1 MSKHDLKNKVVLL
14 TGAGSGIG
22 RCLANEFALHGAK
35 LILTDINKSA
45 LQETVKLYQ
54 LEADTLGLIEA
65 NFLVETDI
73 ERTVQEALVLSKRI
87 DVFYANAGFMILGQ
101 FTNLLWEDF
110 EKLRKINLDAPI
122 KLCQKIVPHMI
133 TQGGGYIGFTASA
146 SAMSTPPGATAYGMT
161 KAGLCAYAEALG
173 AELHRHNISVTSI
186 CPGFVKTPLANNA
199 TYRDKR
205 TQERTTKV
213 PAFIGSSPEKV
224 ARLSVKALLN
234 KKIFLIIGFDEKV
247 KYFLKNNCA
256 PLYKA
261 MTRGM
266 AKLLLDD
273 KETLPK

>member
-1 MSKHDLKNKVVLL
+1 MNKQLLKNKVVLL

-22 RCLANEFALHGAK
+22 RCLAKEFAAYGAQ

-45 LQETVKLYQ
+45 LQKTVRLYQ
-54 LEADTLGLIEA
+54 LESVTLGLIEA
-65 NFLVETDI
+65 NFLNDADIDRCVE
-73 ERTVQEALVLSKRI
+73 EALSLSKTI
-87 DVFYANAGFMILGQ
+87 DIFYANAGFMILGQ
-101 FTNLLWEDF
+101 FRNLLWEDF

-122 KLCQKIVPHMI
+122 KLCQKIVPHI
-133 TQGGGYIGFTASA
+133 IENGGGYIGFTASA
-146 SAMSTPPGATAYGMT
+146 SALSTPPGASAYGMT

-173 AELHRHNISVTSI
+173 AELHRYNISVTSI
-186 CPGFVKTPLANNA
+186 CPGFVKTPLASNA

-205 TQERTTKV
+205 TRERTTSV
-213 PAFIGSSPEKV
+213 PSFIGSSPEKV

-247 KYFLKNNCA
+247 KYFLKNHCS

-261 MTRGM
+261 ITRGM

-273 KETLPK
+273 KE